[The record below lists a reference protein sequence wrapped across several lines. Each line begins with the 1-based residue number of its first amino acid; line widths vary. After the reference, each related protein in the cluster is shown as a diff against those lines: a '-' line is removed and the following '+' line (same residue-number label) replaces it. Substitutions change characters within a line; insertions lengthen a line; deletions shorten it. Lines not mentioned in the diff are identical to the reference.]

1 MSDEKLHQLLTQVH
15 EQLQQQ
21 DGLDE
26 QSQTLLQQVLDDVKN
41 ANAPGIENTELD
53 PDDLTNRIEQQ
64 ALQFENAHPT
74 LAEVLRQIMDTLG
87 RIGV

>member
-1 MSDEKLHQLLTQVH
+1 MADEKLHQLLTQVH

-21 DGLDE
+21 NGLDE
-26 QSQTLLQQVLDDVKN
+26 ESQVLLQQVLNDVKS
-41 ANAPGIENTELD
+41 ATSQDSVGDAST
-53 PDDLTNRIEQQ
+53 DLSNRIEQQ
-64 ALQFENAHPT
+64 ALQFESAHPT

>member
-1 MSDEKLHQLLTQVH
+1 MADEKLHQLLTQVH

-21 DGLDE
+21 DGLDNE
-26 QSQTLLQQVLDDVKN
+26 SQVLLQKVLDDVKT
-41 ANAPGIENTELD
+41 ASGMDGSEVLPQ
-53 PDDLTNRIEQQ
+53 DLSERIEQQ
-64 ALQFENAHPT
+64 AVQFEQAHPT